1 MKDRH
6 THAAFSHVRMI
17 CSIFLVVTI
26 LLPPMLSAQDYRV
39 NMSVKSVDIYA
50 AMLKFTDNEDY
61 AKIVKSLPIM
71 KTIFSE
77 IKRKFKVDIEA
88 EIVRAIKQ
96 QSRTKLKAALL
107 KAVYYDMKDIF
118 YEVNKASGV
127 KGKKILVWIKIATM
141 DFKILEPFL
150 ALKSS
155 RIPAAIKEE
164 FINLA
169 PLDKTYANENIE
181 DIRKRINIRGTL
193 NNIEENILSV
203 FPEFK

>member
-1 MKDRH
+1 MKDRYI
-6 THAAFSHVRMI
+6 HAAYSSTKMI
-17 CSIFLVVTI
+17 SSIFLIITL
-26 LLPPMLSAQDYRV
+26 LLPPVLSAQDYRV

-50 AMLKFTDNEDY
+50 AMLRFTDSEDY

-71 KTIFSE
+71 STIFSE
-77 IKRKFKVDIEA
+77 IKRKFNVDIEA
-88 EIVRAIKQ
+88 EIVSAIKQ

-118 YEVNKASGV
+118 YEVNKSSGV

-150 ALKSS
+150 GLKSS
-155 RIPAAIKEE
+155 RVPSAIKEE

-169 PLDKTYANENIE
+169 PLDNTYADENIE
-181 DIRKRINIRGTL
+181 NIRKRINIAGAL